1 MTVNL
6 HLKAKSSGEALFQM
20 IGANFGANFGAF
32 WCKFWCI
39 LKMNGEDKIIAK
51 LEEENEYLKSLL
63 RMHNISFEKQKEIK
77 QVGERHLI

>member
-6 HLKAKSSGEALFQM
+6 RLKAKSSGEALFQM
-20 IGANFGANFGAF
+20 IGANSGAF

-39 LKMNGEDKIIAK
+39 LKMNDEDKIIAK

-63 RMHNISFEKQKEIK
+63 
-77 QVGERHLI
+77 

>member
-20 IGANFGANFGAF
+20 IGAF
-32 WCKFWCI
+32 WCKLWCI

-51 LEEENEYLKSLL
+51 LKGEYEYLKSFL
-63 RMHNISFEKQKEIK
+63 RMHNISFEKPKEIK
-77 QVGERHLI
+77 QVGEKHLI